1 MSFTFKAATISARAL
16 TIADDNEIDL
26 LCFRLGDD
34 TNMYNAQ
41 KWAEFVVAAQVDG
54 NNPVPF
60 ASSKSTPEEARYS
73 FRAWVSLPRSFMQSW
88 RSELRS
94 AEGSPL
100 DA

>member
-1 MSFTFKAATISARAL
+1 MSFTFKGATFSARSL

-41 KWAEFVVAAQVDG
+41 KWAEFVVAAQVEG
-54 NNPVPF
+54 ENPVPYVT
-60 ASSKSTPEEARYS
+60 SGSTPEEARYS
-73 FRAWVSLPRSFMQSW
+73 FKAWVSLPRSFMQSW
-88 RSELRS
+88 RAELRS

-100 DA
+100 DE